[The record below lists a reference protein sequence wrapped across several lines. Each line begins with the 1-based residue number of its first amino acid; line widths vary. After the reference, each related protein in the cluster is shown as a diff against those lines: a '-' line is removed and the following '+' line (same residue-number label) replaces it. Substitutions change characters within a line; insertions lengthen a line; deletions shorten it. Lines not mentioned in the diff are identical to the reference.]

1 MWTYPV
7 SASDEIIEPVT
18 LEAAKLQCRVDF
30 DDDNA
35 LIAGLVS
42 AGRDHV
48 ENYCGVKFA
57 QRDLSASCETFR
69 AMQDLPFSP
78 VQKIVSI
85 IYVDMAGESRTLSPD
100 IYRLQSDP
108 YDASIKLR
116 PGKSWPAIQAGSTV
130 DLIAQVGF
138 EKVPDAVRHAIL
150 LFISD
155 AYEKPEPSSSVQF
168 SSFDALLCNHR
179 RYW

>member
-30 DDDNA
+30 EDDNIM
-35 LIAGLVS
+35 IAGLVS

-48 ENYCGVKFA
+48 ENYCGVNFA
-57 QRDLSASCETFR
+57 QRELSASCETFR
-69 AMQDLPFSP
+69 AMQELPFSP
-78 VQKIVSI
+78 VQQVISI
-85 IYVDMAGESRTLSPD
+85 TYVDLAGEARTLSTD
-100 IYRLQSDP
+100 AFKLHSDP

-130 DLIAQVGF
+130 TLVAKVGF

-155 AYEKPEPSSSVQF
+155 AYENREPSPSVPY
-168 SSFDALLCNHR
+168 SSFDVLLCNYR
-179 RYW
+179 RHW

>member
-30 DDDNA
+30 EDDDIM
-35 LIAGLVS
+35 IAGLVS

-48 ENYCGVKFA
+48 ENYCGVNFA
-57 QRDLSASCETFR
+57 QRRLSASCETFR
-69 AMQDLPFSP
+69 ALQELPFSP
-78 VQKIVSI
+78 VQGIVSI
-85 IYVDMAGESRTLSPD
+85 AYVDITGVARTVPAEAYS
-100 IYRLQSDP
+100 LQSDP

-116 PGKSWPAIQAGSTV
+116 TGNSWPAIQAGSSIKLV
-130 DLIAQVGF
+130 ANVGF
-138 EKVPDAVRHAIL
+138 DKVPDAVRHAIL

-155 AYEKPEPSSSVQF
+155 AYEKREPSPSAQF
-168 SSFDALLCNHR
+168 SSFDALLCNYR
-179 RYW
+179 RHW